1 MSKFREIDLAKNL
14 KKFENNTNIE
24 LLFEKGLNGKI
35 ILEKAT
41 IKYDEQYGFINIE
54 GKNVEFK
61 INTTLVEKYEN
72 NNDQIEI
79 NMESILLKI
88 KKI

>member
-54 GKNVEFK
+54 GKNAEFK

-88 KKI
+88 KKV

>member
-41 IKYDEQYGFINIE
+41 VKYDNQYGFINIE

-61 INTTLVEKYEN
+61 VNTTLVEKYEN

-88 KKI
+88 RRI